1 MLEYLPRTVR
11 AGAQLQIAGYE
22 ESLMLEQRLYE
33 DEIQPHMRSKVCK
46 PWGCRTGKRHD
57 GRTFAKFF
65 AAHAYSFLK
74 LYERAQRR
82 LAEKL
87 AAETSREQRRLPK
100 ELTENAQEMPIEH
113 DGPSRRADTLQEERL
128 GGVLVLFEDD
138 LHKDQCAQ
146 MLRTTAARAD
156 RGCLLGG
163 VSSGKVL
170 SQFSG
175 IWQQVSWVPPR
186 SIVHLSLSDYFRNQ

>member
-1 MLEYLPRTVR
+1 ML
-11 AGAQLQIAGYE
+11 AGA
-22 ESLMLEQRLYE
+22 SLSR
-33 DEIQPHMRSKVCK
+33 K
-46 PWGCRTGKRHD
+46 
-57 GRTFAKFF
+57 
-65 AAHAYSFLK
+65 
-74 LYERAQRR
+74 QRR

-163 VSSGKVL
+163 VGSGEVL
-170 SQFSG
+170 SQFSEG
-175 IWQQVSWVPPR
+175 LAARIMASPAQIISTTCTR
-186 SIVHLSLSDYFRNQ
+186 HRE